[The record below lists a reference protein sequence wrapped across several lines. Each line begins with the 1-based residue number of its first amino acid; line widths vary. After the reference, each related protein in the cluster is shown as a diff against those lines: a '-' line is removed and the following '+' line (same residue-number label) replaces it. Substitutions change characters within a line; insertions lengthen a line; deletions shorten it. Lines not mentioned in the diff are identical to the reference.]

1 MWVKSS
7 YSIRRKNLWEDV
19 IITVIEI
26 AADIIIV
33 DTIITMVIM
42 DTTIIVVLVTVVLE
56 IVVGD
61 VIGWYYHY
69 YAYASNYTKLILN
82 YKMTFL

>member
-26 AADIIIV
+26 AADIIIM
-33 DTIITMVIM
+33 DTIITMVI
-42 DTTIIVVLVTVVLE
+42 TATIIIVVLE
-56 IVVGD
+56 IVAGD
-61 VIGWYYHY
+61 VIG
-69 YAYASNYTKLILN
+69 
-82 YKMTFL
+82 

>member
-26 AADIIIV
+26 AADIIIM
-33 DTIITMVIM
+33 DTIITMVI
-42 DTTIIVVLVTVVLE
+42 TATIILVVLE
-56 IVVGD
+56 IVAGD
-61 VIGWYYHY
+61 VIG
-69 YAYASNYTKLILN
+69 
-82 YKMTFL
+82 

>member
-26 AADIIIV
+26 AADIIIM
-33 DTIITMVIM
+33 DTIITMVI
-42 DTTIIVVLVTVVLE
+42 TATIIIVVLE
-56 IVVGD
+56 IVAGD
-61 VIGWYYHY
+61 IIG
-69 YAYASNYTKLILN
+69 
-82 YKMTFL
+82 

>member
-26 AADIIIV
+26 AADIIIM
-33 DTIITMVIM
+33 DTIITMVI
-42 DTTIIVVLVTVVLE
+42 TATVIIVVLE
-56 IVVGD
+56 IVAGD
-61 VIGWYYHY
+61 IIG
-69 YAYASNYTKLILN
+69 
-82 YKMTFL
+82 